1 MPRENVRFKAT
12 PQGRVQFTEA
22 EEVARD
28 AEEKEWT
35 DGANDRAAAANRNTR
50 NKLLTESDWTQMP
63 DSALTD
69 EAKALWVTH
78 RTALRDLT
86 AHEDWPNLADADW
99 PTAP

>member
-35 DGANDRAAAANRNTR
+35 DGANDRAAAANRNIR
-50 NKLLTESDWTQMP
+50 NQLLTESDWTQMP

-78 RTALRDLT
+78 RAALRDIT
-86 AHEDWPNLADADW
+86 AHENWPILADADW